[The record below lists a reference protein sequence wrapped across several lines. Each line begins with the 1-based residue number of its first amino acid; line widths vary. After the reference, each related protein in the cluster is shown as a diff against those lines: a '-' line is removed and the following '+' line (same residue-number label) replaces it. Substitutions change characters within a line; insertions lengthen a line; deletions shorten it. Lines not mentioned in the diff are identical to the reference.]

1 MCHCRQPSGGVIALP
16 HSSWV
21 TLISQDLVAAS
32 AKNVNPMVAEA
43 VSEGPISIYTEMRI
57 YYCTYNS
64 FVCIFF
70 LVAFVS
76 SQITSQSAYVATET
90 ELDGAKI
97 DGLLPPNFL

>member
-1 MCHCRQPSGGVIALP
+1 MCYCRQPSGGVIGLP

-64 FVCIFF
+64 FVCINGNNLHLFAIKYCKKWRKNDTY
-70 LVAFVS
+70 LP
-76 SQITSQSAYVATET
+76 
-90 ELDGAKI
+90 KI
-97 DGLLPPNFL
+97 